1 MRKQKVTA
9 AVQLTHYSTKK
20 EDNKETTSPPPKGPA
35 VLRVS
40 YIANAA
46 NPDILKIKPG
56 AF

>member
-1 MRKQKVTA
+1 MEEYDVGAYPGAGVEVA
-9 AVQLTHYSTKK
+9 ADGISYQA
-20 EDNKETTSPPPKGPA
+20 NA

-46 NPDILKIKPG
+46 NPDIFRIKPG